1 MGSSFISTGS
11 GWPSHSPSW
20 SFSCHFI
27 SMESGAPREAFFR
40 HGYFLSPYQINMNGI
55 EEDRIMSIGNKQFL
69 SSVKS
74 SSNGGVWSFDDV
86 GCGDDENTN
95 ANDAPSISNWS
106 MGGASIIT
114 NTMSK
119 FDESTKEIN
128 GAP

>member
-1 MGSSFISTGS
+1 MAISDGQEDIPLSF
-11 GWPSHSPSW
+11 
-20 SFSCHFI
+20 CI
-27 SMESGAPREAFFR
+27 SMERGAPREAFFR
-40 HGYFLSPYQINMNGI
+40 HGYDFVSPYQINMNSI
-55 EEDRIMSIGNKQFL
+55 EEDRIMSIVNKQFL

-74 SSNGGVWSFDDV
+74 SLNGSVWSFDDV